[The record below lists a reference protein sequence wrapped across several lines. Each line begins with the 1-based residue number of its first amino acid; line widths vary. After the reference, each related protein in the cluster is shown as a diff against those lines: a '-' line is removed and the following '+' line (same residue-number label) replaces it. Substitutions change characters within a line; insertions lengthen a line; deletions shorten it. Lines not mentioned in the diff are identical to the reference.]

1 MRIVLIITALL
12 VMSNLGWSQKYDL
25 NNYHNLKCKG
35 PVPDIITNS
44 LIDELD
50 KHKRERIEGVGY
62 AKSQE
67 YYEDI
72 NVELNKLLNSGLVLF
87 NDPITNYVSDVGN
100 KLMES
105 DGDLSGLQFF
115 TMRSNV
121 VNAFVT
127 QQGVVFVTQ
136 GLIAQLEN
144 EAQLAYILAH
154 EISHY
159 KLEHNITKFKERIQ
173 VMNEGGSYSRRIKAL
188 SKYSKDKEYS
198 ADSMGIAV
206 YNKAGYNLDDL
217 YNVFDVLSYSYLPF
231 DLVDMPLDYFNT
243 DMYKIPEEFFTSE
256 FPRISFEE
264 DYDDSKSSHPNIASR
279 REKLEHWV
287 DEYSSWGDLVY
298 SVSEEEFKHVRDIAR
313 FESLR
318 NDLLRAKPVD
328 ALYSAFLLEEKYPDN
343 RYIQVA
349 KAKAWSQLIS
359 LREGGKFYKQITKP
373 SKVQGPPH
381 QLFQLVRGTYRP
393 ALYSMALRSIYDIKT
408 QFPEDEE
415 LKKIYKFAI
424 QELAKADKFKPD
436 DYKDLTLDEGLNQF
450 NTVKDS
456 IHRADSLAA
465 LNEGGEKEE
474 EEDEK
479 MSKYEKIRSQND
491 PETAAIVQDSFN
503 LDEYYLYGLSDVIDS
518 NFMETYNSLEKE
530 VEEQE
535 EYEDWLDNMRRSE
548 KKKRRKKFA
557 KYGMRR
563 EIDDIVLLS
572 PEVSLYKGSGDEKVK
587 QSLSAAEYLEEK
599 LAKSTMETSVNYT
612 TLSSKN
618 HGLSNAEYLNDQS
631 FAMNSIRQITFFDDV
646 NLFPVEYDQ
655 LIEFREKYNTTNLG
669 IFLIE
674 GTKQPVL
681 TFSMVYTIYIPPL
694 FAYQLGSRIL
704 KRNEV
709 EYTFGLFDISSDYF
723 DIEAVQTKVLNGSKS
738 KLNMYHVLQ
747 YYLNQLPKSYEE

>member
-1 MRIVLIITALL
+1 M
-12 VMSNLGWSQKYDL
+12 
-25 NNYHNLKCKG
+25 KCEG
-35 PVPDIITNS
+35 SVPEIITNS
-44 LIDELD
+44 LLDELD
-50 KHKRERIEGVGY
+50 KHKKERIEGVGY

-72 NVELNKLLNSGLVLF
+72 NIELNKILNSGLVLF
-87 NDPITNYVSDVGN
+87 NDPITDYVKKVGEKLVRSD
-100 KLMES
+100 KSL
-105 DGDLSGLQFF
+105 DDLQFF

-159 KLEHNITKFKERIQ
+159 KLEHNITKYKESIR

-188 SKYSKDKEYS
+188 SKYSKEKEYA

-206 YNKAGYNLDDL
+206 YNKAGYNLQDL

-231 DLVDMPLDYFNT
+231 DLVDLPLDYFNT
-243 DMYKIPEEFFTSE
+243 EMYEIPEQFFTDE

-279 REKLEHWV
+279 REKLETWV
-287 DEYSSWGDLVY
+287 DDYSKWGDVVY
-298 SVSEEEFKHVRDIAR
+298 NVSEDEFKEVRDIAR

-318 NDLLRAKPVD
+318 NDLLRVKPVD
-328 ALYSAFLLEEKYPDN
+328 VLYSAFLLEEKYPDN
-343 RYIQVA
+343 RYIQVSR
-349 KAKAWSQLIS
+349 AKAWSQLIS

-381 QLFQLVRGTYRP
+381 QMFQLIRGTFRP
-393 ALYSMALRSIYDIKT
+393 ALYTMALRNIYDIKS

-436 DYKDLTLDEGLNQF
+436 DYKDLTLAEGLERFQ
-450 NTVKDS
+450 TVKDS
-456 IHRADSLAA
+456 IHLADSLAA
-465 LNEGGEKEE
+465 LNEGEDEEDEE
-474 EEDEK
+474 EEK
-479 MSKYEKIRSQND
+479 MSKYDKIRSQNN
-491 PETAAIVQDSFN
+491 PETAAIVQDSFD
-503 LDEYYLYGLSDVIDS
+503 LDEYYLFGLSDVIDS
-518 NFMETYNSLEKE
+518 AFMETYNSLEKE

-535 EYEDWLDNMRRSE
+535 EYEDWISNMRRSE
-548 KKKRRKKFA
+548 KKKREKEFE

-572 PEVSLYKGSGDEKVK
+572 PEVAMYKRNGDEKVK
-587 QSLSAAEYLEEK
+587 QSLSASEYLEEK
-599 LAKSTMETSVNYT
+599 LAQTNRGASVNYT
-612 TLSSKN
+612 TLSSEN

-631 FAMNSIRQITFFDDV
+631 FAMNSVRQITFFDDI

-655 LIEFREKYNTTNLG
+655 LTEFREKYNTTNLG

-681 TFSMVYTIYIPPL
+681 TFSMVYTMYIPPL
-694 FAYQLGSRIL
+694 FVYQLGTRLL

-709 EYTFGLFDISSDYF
+709 EYTFALFDISSDYF
-723 DIEAVQTKVLNGSKS
+723 DIEAVQTKILNGSKS

-747 YYLNQLPKSYEE
+747 YYLNELPKSYEK